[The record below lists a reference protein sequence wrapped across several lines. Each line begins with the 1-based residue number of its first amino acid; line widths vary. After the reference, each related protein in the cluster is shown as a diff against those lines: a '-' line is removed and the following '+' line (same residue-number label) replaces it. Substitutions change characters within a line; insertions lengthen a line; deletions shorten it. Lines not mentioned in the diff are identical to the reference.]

1 MTYEVNELLKLSHHI
16 SLFQGKGPSRKDL
29 ESYLKLANKE
39 RNVLERKI
47 ALLEK
52 TRQQTGDE
60 KIDNEISAL
69 RQQHK
74 ELLQNITAKVLF
86 DKSTVLLCIFHDF
99 LCNE

>member
-1 MTYEVNELLKLSHHI
+1 MVVLSPVFIIIVSLFCQDSGKLS
-16 SLFQGKGPSRKDL
+16 SLITCWFQGKASKKDL
-29 ESYLKLANKE
+29 ENYLKLANKE

-74 ELLQNITAKVLF
+74 ELLKNISSKVHYLHEL
-86 DKSTVLLCIFHDF
+86 S
-99 LCNE
+99 